1 MLSTAVKLINGFISA
16 INGAIEIINAI
27 PGVKI
32 KKLKK
37 LSVPAMATGG
47 VVDKATLAMIGENG
61 KEAVVPLEK
70 NLGWIKG
77 VASNIADEL
86 KTSGSGGVIGA
97 NGSVTNNYN
106 FNQTN
111 NSPKALSRLEI
122 YRQTKNQMLQLK
134 GVHA

>member
-1 MLSTAVKLINGFISA
+1 MRIINGFITA
-16 INGAIEIINAI
+16 INNAISVINAI

-32 KKLKK
+32 GKLSK
-37 LSVPAMATGG
+37 LSVPKMAKGG
-47 VVDKATLAMIGENG
+47 VVDGATLAMIGEDG

-77 VASNIADEL
+77 VASNIANEL
-86 KTSGSGGVIGA
+86 KTSGSGGVGGIG
-97 NGSVTNNYN
+97 GGVTNNYN

-134 GVHA
+134 GVNA